1 MTGTGT
7 GTMTG
12 TGTGTGTM
20 TGIMNIKKIIFL
32 YQLVLQ
38 QVRNNLTIQS
48 KLRLQ
53 IFCLKSLHSSHS
65 FLLESL
71 IKKFEY

>member
-48 KLRLQ
+48 KLHYKYFVLKVFTHL
-53 IFCLKSLHSSHS
+53 IVFC
-65 FLLESL
+65 
-71 IKKFEY
+71 

>member
-48 KLRLQ
+48 KNQNFDYKYFVLKVFTHL
-53 IFCLKSLHSSHS
+53 IVFC
-65 FLLESL
+65 
-71 IKKFEY
+71 